1 MFDTIAAR
9 MPLTMLRDDDEWHC
23 DERVAGAYGATLH
36 VRRRGST
43 LCVAGSYPRFM
54 QGHNVWSGDNLV
66 GLCGEVF
73 GRVADAL
80 CVDVHESDRHAWDAG
95 QVELERVDVVR
106 LYDLG
111 SHERVQQWL
120 QVVGAVAHTRH
131 QVVGVD
137 RSTHGATV
145 YVGKK
150 SRRIAHKYYGKGG
163 ELRANPL
170 PRTLHRRTDIEA
182 YAAGLL
188 RVEVVLRRRALKER
202 RLARAAAWDEPVVA
216 RRILDERLSV
226 VEMEDRMQVSD
237 DVLAQLPARLIPVY
251 DSWHAGRNVRTLYS
265 RPTFYRCRRA
275 LLDYGVDIG
284 ASRLRLVHA
293 ASAHPM
299 GIPVKDVLCGKEVG
313 PPAWAGT
320 PALRACS

>member
-1 MFDTIAAR
+1 MFDTITAR
-9 MPLTMLRDDDEWHC
+9 MPLTMLRDDDAWHC
-23 DERVAGAYGATLH
+23 DERVAGAYGATLS

-43 LCVAGSYPRFM
+43 LSVTGSYPRFV

-66 GLCGEVF
+66 GLCSEVF
-73 GRVADAL
+73 ERVAGAL
-80 CVDVHESDRHAWDAG
+80 CVAVHPSDRHAWGAG

-120 QVVGAVAHTRH
+120 QVAGAVARSRY
-131 QVVGVD
+131 QAVD
-137 RSTHGATV
+137 MSRSTHGATV
-145 YVGKK
+145 YVGKR
-150 SRRIAHKYYGKGG
+150 SRRIGHKYYGKGG

-170 PRTLHRRTDIEA
+170 PRMLPHRADIEG

-202 RLARAAAWDEPVVA
+202 RHARAAAWADPAAA
-216 RRILDERLSV
+216 RRILDERMSL
-226 VEMEDRMQVSD
+226 VEMEDRMHLDD

-251 DSWHAGRNVRTLYS
+251 DSWHAGRNVRELYS
-265 RPTFYRCRRA
+265 RPTFYRYRRM
-275 LLDYGVDIG
+275 LLGFGIDI
-284 ASRLRLVHA
+284 AAARPRLVRA
-293 ASAHPM
+293 ASAHPL
-299 GIPVKDVLCGKEVG
+299 GVPVKDILCGREVG